1 MIVETKCYCLKK
13 KLRCQHCSQKAS
25 QVVKPLFVLVFYFFN
40 HNLFYFVIVLDI
52 PENDYDN
59 HILFR
64 ILSPYGHIKS
74 LELEHEKRPFSAKVE
89 FQMPV
94 SVIPNRYKFDFLS
107 YN

>member
-1 MIVETKCYCLKK
+1 MPALLSKGLTSCLTTICIV
-13 KLRCQHCSQKAS
+13 
-25 QVVKPLFVLVFYFFN
+25 FFIFFY

-52 PENDYDN
+52 PDDDYDT
-59 HILFR
+59 HSLFK